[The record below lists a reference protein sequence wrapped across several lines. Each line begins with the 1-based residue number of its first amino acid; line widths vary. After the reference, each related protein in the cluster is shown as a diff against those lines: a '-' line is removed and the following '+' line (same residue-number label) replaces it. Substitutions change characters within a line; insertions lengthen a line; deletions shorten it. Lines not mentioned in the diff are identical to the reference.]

1 MPENTSNLTFDDA
14 LQQLEGIVQQLESGK
29 LPLEESMKAFER
41 GVQLGKL
48 CNEKLTNAEKKIELL
63 TRQSDEEVSTQ
74 EIPFPVNNPN

>member
-1 MPENTSNLTFDDA
+1 MSENTSNLTFDDA
-14 LQQLEGIVQQLESGK
+14 LQQLEVIVQQLESGK

-63 TRQSDEEVSTQ
+63 TRQPDGEVSTQ
-74 EIPFPVNNPN
+74 EIPFPVNTPN

>member
-1 MPENTSNLTFDDA
+1 MSENTSNLTFDDA
-14 LQQLEGIVQQLESGK
+14 LQQLEVIVQQLESGK

-63 TRQSDEEVSTQ
+63 TRQPDGEVSAQ
-74 EIPFPVNNPN
+74 EIPFPVDTHN

>member
-1 MPENTSNLTFDDA
+1 MSENTSNLTFDDA
-14 LQQLEGIVQQLESGK
+14 LQQLEVIVQQLESGK

-63 TRQSDEEVSTQ
+63 TRQPDGEVSTQ
-74 EIPFPVNNPN
+74 EIPFPVNNVN

>member
-1 MPENTSNLTFDDA
+1 MSENTSNLTFDDA
-14 LQQLEGIVQQLESGK
+14 LQQLENIVQQLENGK

-63 TRQSDEEVSTQ
+63 TRQSDGEVSAQ
-74 EIPFPVNNPN
+74 EIPFPVDNAN

>member
-1 MPENTSNLTFDDA
+1 MSENTSNLTFDDA
-14 LQQLEGIVQQLESGK
+14 LQQLEVIVQQLESGK

-63 TRQSDEEVSTQ
+63 TRQPDGEVSTQ